1 MRLGR
6 NLALLSAGMNSEY
19 LPWKMLAA
27 EVTVGI
33 GSEDWTLDA
42 VSEEDSPDRTYEVA
56 VSFSAPF
63 SAPPVV
69 HLGLTGFDLEQWSSS
84 RLTLSVACVSESGF
98 TARLTTW
105 RSSRVY
111 GASFQWLA
119 VGA

>member
-1 MRLGR
+1 
-6 NLALLSAGMNSEY
+6 MNPEY

-27 EVTVGI
+27 EVTVGT
-33 GSEDWTLDA
+33 GSEDWSLDA

-56 VSFSAPF
+56 VSFSSPF

-84 RLTLSVACVSESGF
+84 RLNLSVVGVTESGF

-111 GASFQWLA
+111 RASFQWLA

>member
-1 MRLGR
+1 
-6 NLALLSAGMNSEY
+6 MNPDY
-19 LPWKMLAA
+19 LPWNVLAA

-33 GSEDWTLDA
+33 GSDDWCLDT
-42 VSEEDSPDRTYEVA
+42 VSEEDAPDRTHDVE
-56 VSFSAPF
+56 VSFSTPF
-63 SAPPVV
+63 AAPPVV

-84 RLTLSVACVSESGF
+84 RLTLSVVTVSESGF

-111 GASFQWLA
+111 RATFQWLA